1 MFKLSL
7 SLMLVFMLGC
17 TGRDGSSVSQTREGL
32 PDQESWKVTITLT
45 DAGVTRAIIR
55 AGHLEKYDNRQ
66 FILLDDHVDADF
78 FDELENHTTNLKS
91 ALAEIEEASD
101 FMRAMKNV
109 VVVSDSGVTLY
120 TDTLV
125 WDSKEELIYTEVN
138 VMLTTEEGDT
148 LYGIGFESDI
158 ALENWRILKPS
169 GVTSI
174 EEDEQ

>member
-1 MFKLSL
+1 
-7 SLMLVFMLGC
+7 MLGC
-17 TGRDGSSVSQTREGL
+17 TGRDESSVSQTREGL

-91 ALAEIEEASD
+91 ALAEIEEVSD